1 MTELDDARF
10 IAANAV
16 NHAQWS
22 HLTSPI
28 SGEVHL
34 IDSLLSPLVSIA
46 QGAID
51 MPWWGYV
58 LTMLALCHVTIAAVT
73 IFLHRAQAHRALD
86 LHPIVSH
93 FFRMWLWL
101 STGMVTKE
109 WVAIHRK
116 HHAKCDTVDDPHSP
130 VIHGHLGV
138 LRFGVDMYRKE
149 AKNLD
154 TLERYGHGTPDDW
167 IERNLYSKYTWQGMG
182 VSLVIF
188 VALFG
193 FAGLSMWCMQL
204 IWIPITAAGII
215 NGTGHA
221 LGYRNHHTNDA
232 STNIVP
238 IGIIIGGEELHN
250 NHHAYGASA
259 KFSVRWYEFD
269 IGWMYIQML
278 SALGLAKV
286 RKVAPA
292 LKLRTSEGDVDE
304 TLQAIITHR
313 YRVMQDYAAVV
324 KATAKAEFAALKAK
338 AGKGEIELP
347 HFRQLLKDFRADAAT
362 LADVQ
367 RARLAAAFKHSDALK
382 KLYHARQDLAAIWA
396 RSTESQDQLA
406 ARWQAWRKSAET
418 SGVVRLQAFSNRLAR
433 FA

>member
-1 MTELDDARF
+1 MF
-10 IAANAV
+10 
-16 NHAQWS
+16 
-22 HLTSPI
+22 
-28 SGEVHL
+28 
-34 IDSLLSPLVSIA
+34 DSLLAALVTLA

-51 MPWWGYV
+51 MPWWGYL
-58 LTMLALCHVTIAAVT
+58 LTAMALCHVTIAAVT

-86 LHPIVSH
+86 LHPVISH

-116 HHAKCDTVDDPHSP
+116 HHAKCETVEDPHSP
-130 VIHGHLGV
+130 VVHGHWGV

-149 AKNLD
+149 AKNLE

-167 IERNLYSKYTWQGMG
+167 IERNVYSKYTWQGMG
-182 VSLVIF
+182 ISLVLFI
-188 VALFG
+188 ALFG
-193 FAGLSMWCMQL
+193 FVGLAMWCIQL

-215 NGTGHA
+215 NGTGHQ
-221 LGYRNHHTNDA
+221 LGYRNHHTEDA

-269 IGWMYIQML
+269 IGWMYIRMM
-278 SALGLAKV
+278 SAVGLATV

-313 YRVMQDYAAVV
+313 YRVMQDYAGVV
-324 KATAKAEFAALKAK
+324 KATAKAEFAALKAR
-338 AGKGEIELP
+338 AEKGEIELP
-347 HFRQLLKDFRADAAT
+347 NFRQLLKDFRADAAT
-362 LADVQ
+362 LADAQ
-367 RARLAAAFKHSDALK
+367 RARLATAFAHSDALK
-382 KLYHARQDLAAIWA
+382 KLYQARQDLAAIWA

-406 ARWQAWRKSAET
+406 ARWQAWRKNAEG
-418 SGVVRLQAFSNRLAR
+418 SGVAPLQAFSNRLAR

>member
-1 MTELDDARF
+1 M
-10 IAANAV
+10 
-16 NHAQWS
+16 
-22 HLTSPI
+22 
-28 SGEVHL
+28 
-34 IDSLLSPLVSIA
+34 IDNLLPPLLAIA

-154 TLERYGHGTPDDW
+154 TLARYGHGTPNDW
-167 IERNLYSKYTWQGMG
+167 IERNLYSKYTWHGMG

-221 LGYRNHHTNDA
+221 LGYRNHHTEDA

-238 IGIIIGGEELHN
+238 IGILIGGEELHN

-269 IGWMYIQML
+269 IGWMYIQMM
-278 SALGLAKV
+278 SAVGLATV

-313 YRVMQDYAAVV
+313 YRVMQDYAVVV
-324 KATAKAEFAALKAK
+324 KATAKAEFAALKAR
-338 AGKGEIELP
+338 AEKGEIELP
-347 HFRQLLKDFRADAAT
+347 QFRQLLKDFRADAAT
-362 LADVQ
+362 LADAQ
-367 RARLAAAFKHSDALK
+367 RARLAVAFAHSDALK
-382 KLYHARQDLAAIWA
+382 KLYQARQDLAAIWA
-396 RSTESQDQLA
+396 RSTESQDQLT